1 MTSMSDVFGQALW
14 DWLHG
19 GTTPELYERR
29 DGFVT
34 EGAGPEFY
42 FAGVRRWPAAERQ
55 AIRYARGRVADVG
68 CGGGRVALHL
78 QGRGTEVVG
87 LDTSPLAVR
96 TARRRGVDQVRR
108 ASLEDLAGSIG
119 RFDTV
124 VLFGNNF
131 GLFGTPERARRLLT
145 SWARRARTGTRILAE
160 STSPYFGGAPAVDR
174 HHYRANRARGRPP
187 GQTRLRIR
195 YGDEAGPWH
204 DWLFVSLSELE
215 GIVGGT
221 GWHVTF
227 VFSSDRVDPYVAVLE
242 LD

>member
-1 MTSMSDVFGQALW
+1 MSDVFGRALW
-14 DWLHG
+14 DWDHG

-29 DGFVT
+29 DGLVT

-42 FAGVRRWPAAERQ
+42 FAGIRRWPPAERQ

-78 QGRGTEVVG
+78 QGRGRDVVG
-87 LDTSPLAVR
+87 LDTSPLALR
-96 TARRRGVDQVRR
+96 TARHRGVDRVRR
-108 ASLEDLAGSIG
+108 LSLEDLAGAIS

-131 GLFGTPERARRLLT
+131 GLFGTPGRARRLLT
-145 SWARRARTGTRILAE
+145 SWAGHATPGTRILAE
-160 STSPYFGGAPAVDR
+160 STSPHFGGAPAVDR
-174 HHYRANRARGRPP
+174 RGGRANRARGRLP

-204 DWLFVSLSELE
+204 DWLFVSRSELE
-215 GIVGGT
+215 GILDGT
-221 GWHVTF
+221 GWRVTVTF
-227 VFSSDRVDPYVAVLE
+227 SSGPVDPYVALVE
-242 LD
+242 LDG